1 MADKELYK
9 GQLEDLKA
17 ISSIQDSIKRNEE
30 IIARTS
36 GIVAKNQRIKKQQA
50 QAALKAV
57 QKENQILTSV
67 AKNTIK
73 VKDGLKD
80 GLDEIVGMTEN
91 IPIVGNRLSKVLSPA
106 ADKAGRF
113 LEVAAHRFQTR
124 FTSAFQS
131 SRAEGK
137 SMFQSF
143 NAGAKSGMKSI
154 QSLTKSLGGM
164 SKLLGGLFV
173 AAIFAVAFM
182 GFSKVEAAARSFRD
196 ETGLLRSQTQ
206 GLEKDI
212 TNVTASTAGLGASA
226 EDVAK
231 AASAFTNAFE
241 GLEQPSAAVLENI
254 VALEKNFG
262 VSSSTAAAVN
272 AQFQQLSGLSA
283 EAAQHQITQVTQ
295 AAKLAGVAPQKVL
308 ADIADSAEETAIFFG
323 GSVNALSKAAV
334 KAAALGTSIK
344 QASEVANNLLDF
356 ENSITA
362 ELEASAMLGSTIN
375 FNKARELAAAN
386 DIVGAQQSVLD
397 SLEKSVDLNNVN
409 KFQLD
414 SIAKATGMPVAEL
427 RKQLNLRQKFGK
439 LDAEQMKAAQ
449 QLLDS
454 GKSLSDIGEDDLAKQ
469 TEQVKAQQEMQ
480 GLIEGVKNRFAAVG
494 AQIQMAFAPLAKQ
507 ILPVLDYAV
516 DIVTALAYPFV
527 QIGKLIGFIGEQA
540 SKLGGYFSSIIGPL
554 GTVGKILKYIA
565 GIGVIYAAYLAFSSL
580 AAIPFVGA
588 GLGAVAAA
596 ATLAAGFGV
605 LNSIGDMASPADGR
619 TQVSTKEGGL
629 FELSPNDDVA
639 AGPGILDAL
648 ASGGGVIGAAA
659 SLFGGKR
666 GGGSG
671 MDSSAIVSAI
681 ENLGNDIRNLQVQ
694 VNMDGKKVSDGVSKV
709 VSRNQTNS
717 AGVTV

>member
-50 QAALKAV
+50 EKALKAV
-57 QKENQILTSV
+57 QKENQILSSV
-67 AKNTIK
+67 AKNTDK
-73 VKDGLKD
+73 VTGALKE
-80 GLDEIVGMTEN
+80 GVDELVSMTEN
-91 IPIVGNRLSKVLSPA
+91 IPIVGNRLSKVLEPA
-106 ADKAGRF
+106 AEKAGKYF
-113 LEVAAHRFQTR
+113 EKAGGIFKNS
-124 FTSAFQS
+124 FTSAFKGV
-131 SRAEGK
+131 EGENV
-137 SMFQSF
+137 SF
-143 NAGAKSGMKSI
+143 TKRFSAGMKSGMADI
-154 QSLTKSLGGM
+154 QKFTRRLGGV
-164 SKLLGGLFV
+164 SKMMGGLFL
-173 AAIFAVAFM
+173 AAMFAVAFM

-206 GLEKDI
+206 GLETDI

-480 GLIEGVKNRFAAVG
+480 GLIEGIKNRFAAVG

-516 DIVTALAYPFV
+516 DIVTVLAYPFV
-527 QIGKLIGFIGEQA
+527 QIGKLIGYIGEQA
-540 SKLGGYFSSIIGPL
+540 SKLGGYFSAILGPL
-554 GTVGKILKYIA
+554 GTVGKVLKYIA
-565 GIGVIYAAYLAFSSL
+565 GIGVIYAAYQAFAFASMVPV
-580 AAIPFVGA
+580 IGPI
-588 GLGAVAAA
+588 LGAAAAA

-629 FELSPNDDVA
+629 FELSPNDDIA

-671 MDSSAIVSAI
+671 MDSSAIVNAI

>member
-50 QAALKAV
+50 QAALKAI
-57 QKENQILTSV
+57 QKENQILSSV
-67 AKNTIK
+67 AKNTDK
-73 VKDGLKD
+73 VTGALKE
-80 GLDEIVGMTEN
+80 GVDELVGMTEN
-91 IPIVGNRLSKVLSPA
+91 IPIVGNRLSKVLEPA
-106 ADKAGRF
+106 AEKAGKYF
-113 LEVAAHRFQTR
+113 EKAGGIFKNS
-124 FTSAFQS
+124 FTSAFKGVKG
-131 SRAEGK
+131 ENV
-137 SMFQSF
+137 SF
-143 NAGAKSGMKSI
+143 TKRFSAGMKSGMADI
-154 QSLTKSLGGM
+154 QKFTRRLGGV
-164 SKLLGGLFV
+164 SKLMGGLFL
-173 AAIFAVAFM
+173 AAMFAVAFM
-182 GFSKVEAAARSFRD
+182 GFSKVEAAAKSFRD

-206 GLEKDI
+206 GLETDI

-308 ADIADSAEETAIFFG
+308 ADIADSAEETAIYFG

-527 QIGKLIGFIGEQA
+527 QIGKLIGYIGEQA
-540 SKLGGYFSSIIGPL
+540 SKLGGYFSAILGPL
-554 GTVGKILKYIA
+554 GTVGKVLKYIA
-565 GIGVIYAAYLAFSSL
+565 GIGVIYAAYQAFAFASMVPV
-580 AAIPFVGA
+580 IGPI
-588 GLGAVAAA
+588 LGAAAAA

-629 FELSPNDDVA
+629 FELSPNDDIA

-659 SLFGGKR
+659 SLFGGRR

-681 ENLGNDIRNLQVQ
+681 QNLGNDIRNLQVQ